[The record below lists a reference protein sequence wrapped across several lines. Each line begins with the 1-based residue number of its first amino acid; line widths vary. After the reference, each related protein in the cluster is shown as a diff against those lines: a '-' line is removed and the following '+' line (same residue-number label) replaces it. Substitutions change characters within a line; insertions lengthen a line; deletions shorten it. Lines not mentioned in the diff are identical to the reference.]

1 LVNLPCDARE
11 ARFKCSYR
19 SAPYTKVMEAD
30 HVQDATADA
39 FSCLK
44 IAATDDRSP
53 KAVIGDVDG
62 LEVRVEGEM
71 TYSIVWA

>member
-1 LVNLPCDARE
+1 
-11 ARFKCSYR
+11 
-19 SAPYTKVMEAD
+19 MEAD

-53 KAVIGDVDG
+53 TAVIGDVDG